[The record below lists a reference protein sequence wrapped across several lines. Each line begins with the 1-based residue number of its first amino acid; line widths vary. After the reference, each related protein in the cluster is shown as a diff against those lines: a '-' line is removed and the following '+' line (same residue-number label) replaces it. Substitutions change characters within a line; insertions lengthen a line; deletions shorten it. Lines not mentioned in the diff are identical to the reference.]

1 MKYTYVGK
9 ADSLDSMIPN
19 AKSPGREFSRELSA
33 KLDSFSNPNDV
44 KAPVL
49 LPATVAMNRAEHL
62 GDHKETAFSYSKHPL
77 EMPKP
82 QMGGSEVVTEPAR
95 ELRKPEPLASGR
107 RQRHIMS
114 EQRRRNQAREAFQQ
128 LSELLAI
135 GRTYGARALGLN
147 SGAGTGVEDEE
158 LDDRTDTEEDLLL
171 CCDEEELQR
180 RKRNAQRR
188 ARSRAVTGK
197 QTRGKGRGRGGSA
210 GHAGSKSA
218 VLFQVIDLID
228 WLDGREKHLRRDI
241 EVLEAH
247 LELLGPQAKRT
258 RLM

>member
-1 MKYTYVGK
+1 MKYTNVGK
-9 ADSLDSMIPN
+9 AYPLDSMIPN
-19 AKSPGREFSRELSA
+19 AKSPGQEFSRELSA
-33 KLDSFSNPNDV
+33 KLDSFSNLNDF
-44 KAPVL
+44 KARAL
-49 LPATVAMNRAEHL
+49 LPATFAINRAEHL
-62 GDHKETAFSYSKHPL
+62 GDRKETAFSYSEDSL
-77 EMPKP
+77 EMPEP
-82 QMGGSEVVTEPAR
+82 QVGGSEVVTGPAR
-95 ELRKPEPLASGR
+95 EPRKSEPLASGR

-197 QTRGKGRGRGGSA
+197 QTCLLYTSP
-210 GHAGSKSA
+210 SP
-218 VLFQVIDLID
+218 
-228 WLDGREKHLRRDI
+228 RDS
-241 EVLEAH
+241 
-247 LELLGPQAKRT
+247 
-258 RLM
+258 